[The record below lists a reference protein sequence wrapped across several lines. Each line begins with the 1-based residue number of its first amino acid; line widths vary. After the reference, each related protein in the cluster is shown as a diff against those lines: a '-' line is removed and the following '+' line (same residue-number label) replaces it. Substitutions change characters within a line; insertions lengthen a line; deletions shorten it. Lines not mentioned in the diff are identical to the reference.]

1 MAALEQLAGLVEI
14 IDDLGP
20 VSRRA
25 LRAKINRAAR
35 STRAEPALGVAAE
48 GG

>member
-1 MAALEQLAGLVEI
+1 MAALEQLAALVEV

-25 LRAKINRAAR
+25 LQAKLNRAAR
-35 STRAEPALGVAAE
+35 AT
-48 GG
+48 